1 VRLER
6 GHDWSLVLEVRG
18 RRDVMTARALVNAT
32 GPWVGVFNEAVLHRP
47 PALNLRLVAGSHI
60 VVPRLFEHD
69 RSYLFQAPDGRVVFA
84 LPFEDDFAM
93 IGTTDRDFTG
103 DPAKVEASA
112 EEIGY
117 LCKVASDHFRTTLTA
132 ADVVWSFAGVR
143 PLYGEESD
151 KPQDTPR
158 DYVLELDRVVDQAPL
173 LTVYGGKIT
182 TYRRLAEEALA
193 KLAPVF
199 GERPAWTKRAPLP
212 GGDFDVDG
220 MERLIAGVRRNFSFL
235 SERHARRLA
244 RAYGTRV
251 RVVLGTATS
260 SADLGPTFGSDLTA
274 AEVRYLMTHEWAQTA
289 EDVLWRR
296 TKLGLRVSR
305 DDRARLQ
312 SFMTGAVGDAA
323 RSR

>member
-1 VRLER
+1 
-6 GHDWSLVLEVRG
+6 
-18 RRDVMTARALVNAT
+18 
-32 GPWVGVFNEAVLHRP
+32 
-47 PALNLRLVAGSHI
+47 
-60 VVPRLFEHD
+60 
-69 RSYLFQAPDGRVVFA
+69 
-84 LPFEDDFAM
+84 
-93 IGTTDRDFTG
+93 
-103 DPAKVEASA
+103 
-112 EEIGY
+112 
-117 LCKVASDHFRTTLTA
+117 
-132 ADVVWSFAGVR
+132 
-143 PLYGEESD
+143 
-151 KPQDTPR
+151 
-158 DYVLELDRVVDQAPL
+158 
-173 LTVYGGKIT
+173 
-182 TYRRLAEEALA
+182 
-193 KLAPVF
+193 
-199 GERPAWTKRAPLP
+199 
-212 GGDFDVDG
+212 
-220 MERLIAGVRRNFSFL
+220 VRRNFSFL